1 MMLDRHES
9 HDNLNPK
16 ARDSRDAAV
25 SAERPMADREV
36 PLPGV
41 SAADATTA
49 DVIQMWLDGDA
60 TESVARQENNSAVE
74 FWMRVGTDV
83 EPMRHAKAPAHLVAN
98 IMAAIP
104 VKEPSALKQAPLA
117 D

>member
-1 MMLDRHES
+1 VMLHRHEA
-9 HDNLNPK
+9 HDNPDPK
-16 ARDSRDAAV
+16 ARDTRDAAV

-60 TESVARQENNSAVE
+60 TEAVARQENNTAVE

-83 EPMRHAKAPAHLVAN
+83 EPMRRAKAPAHLMAN

-104 VKEPSALKQAPLA
+104 VKEPSAIKQAPLA

>member
-1 MMLDRHES
+1 VMLDRHES
-9 HDNLNPK
+9 HENLNPK

-25 SAERPMADREV
+25 SAERPLADREV

-41 SAADATTA
+41 SAADTA
-49 DVIQMWLDGDA
+49 ADTIQMWLDGDA
-60 TESVARQENNSAVE
+60 TEAAARQENSKAVE
-74 FWMRVGTDV
+74 FWMRVNTDA
-83 EPMRHAKAPAHLVAN
+83 EQMRHAKAPAHLMAN

-104 VKEPSALKQAPLA
+104 VKEPSAIKQAPLA

>member
-25 SAERPMADREV
+25 PAVRPMADREV

-49 DVIQMWLDGDA
+49 DVIQLWLDGDA
-60 TESVARQENNSAVE
+60 TEAVARQENNTAVE

-83 EPMRHAKAPAHLVAN
+83 EPMRHAKAPAQLVAN
-98 IMAAIP
+98 VMAAIP
-104 VKEPSALKQAPLA
+104 VKEPSAIKQAPLA

>member
-1 MMLDRHES
+1 MMLHRHEA
-9 HDNLNPK
+9 HDNPDPK
-16 ARDSRDAAV
+16 ARDTRDAAV

-60 TESVARQENNSAVE
+60 TEAVARQENNPAVE

-83 EPMRHAKAPAHLVAN
+83 EPMRRAKAPAHLMAN

-104 VKEPSALKQAPLA
+104 VKEPPA
-117 D
+117 DRKSVV

>member
-9 HDNLNPK
+9 HENLNPK

-25 SAERPMADREV
+25 SAERPLADREV

-41 SAADATTA
+41 SAADTA
-49 DVIQMWLDGDA
+49 ADTVQMWLDGEA
-60 TESVARQENNSAVE
+60 TETEAREANDKAVE
-74 FWMRVGTDV
+74 FWARVAKDTDTMRQV
-83 EPMRHAKAPAHLVAN
+83 KAPAHFTAT
-98 IMAAIP
+98 IMAALS
-104 VKEPSALKQAPLA
+104 VKAPLA